1 MFVGKARASISL
13 FRIAEATFITA
24 LVLVLTGC
32 QQSQQEAQSR
42 VAKKA
47 KATISKPI
55 ASKGAEDLV
64 LTKEIV
70 GIKPAIFSVNYHKDK
85 NPICTLEISEGGKIV
100 SENRNLIECGLL
112 TSRDMV
118 DLKISGDVKGV
129 TVFQQKEKQNNT
141 FVLKRNLAGR
151 WVVTEVVF
159 VFPQDN
165 MQTGDTDVVREAGT
179 LSPPVLVSE
188 YDRKNVEKSL
198 FKSIL
203 Q

>member
-1 MFVGKARASISL
+1 MFVGEARASISL
-13 FRIAEATFITA
+13 FRIAEATFISA
-24 LVLVLTGC
+24 LGFVLMGC
-32 QQSQQEAQSR
+32 QQSQQEAQNR
-42 VAKKA
+42 VAKEA

-70 GIKPAIFSVNYHKDK
+70 GIKPAIFSVNYRKDK

-118 DLKISGDVKGV
+118 DLKISGDAKGV

-141 FVLKRNLAGR
+141 FVLKRNLAGH

-165 MQTGDTDVVREAGT
+165 MQTGDTDVVREAGN

-188 YDRKNVEKSL
+188 YDRENVEKSL